1 MSVRIAGSRPVIM
14 LMARSHGLRT
24 DTEGDPPSGLVKR
37 FDGWKN
43 NVLQLWQH
51 NPAKA
56 VPIAGNKLISIH
68 SVVMVQLI

>member
-1 MSVRIAGSRPVIM
+1 MPM
-14 LMARSHGLRT
+14 MARSHGLRP